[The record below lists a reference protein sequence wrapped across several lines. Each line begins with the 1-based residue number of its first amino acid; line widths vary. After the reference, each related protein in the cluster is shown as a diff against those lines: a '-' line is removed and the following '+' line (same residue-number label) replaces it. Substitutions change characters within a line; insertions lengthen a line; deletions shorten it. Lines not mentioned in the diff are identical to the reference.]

1 MSRTFLD
8 KNGLTYF
15 WSKIKSLVNTHTT
28 PTGSITMFS
37 GSVAP
42 NGWLICDGSNVS
54 RTTYADLFNI
64 IGTNYG
70 NGDGSTTF
78 TLPNFKG
85 RVPVGKDTNDTD
97 FDTLGETGGNK
108 TDDLSNAYAKV
119 GRSSSDYN
127 ALQYKSKAESGSF
140 NRKFTANNKVIGGS
154 GDDITDA
161 TELGGSVSRLQPYQ
175 VVNYIIK
182 Y

>member
-1 MSRTFLD
+1 MANKNYLD
-8 KNGLTYF
+8 KNGLSYF

-64 IGTNYG
+64 IGTTYG

-78 TLPNFKG
+78 TLPDFKG
-85 RVPVGKDTNDTD
+85 RVPVGKDINDTD
-97 FDTLGETGGNK
+97 FDTLGETGGSK
-108 TDDLSNAYAKV
+108 DLQEHKHDGLYWSDNGGIGLLTYGNAAYRLSFSSGASSNAFHT
-119 GRSSSDYN
+119 GTTGTGN
-127 ALQYKSKAESGSF
+127 SG
-140 NRKFTANNKVIGGS
+140 N
-154 GDDITDA
+154 
-161 TELGGSVSRLQPYQ
+161 LQPYQ

>member
-1 MSRTFLD
+1 MANKTYLD

-28 PTGSITMFS
+28 PTGCISMFC

-54 RTTYADLFNI
+54 RTTYADLFSI
-64 IGTNYG
+64 IGTTYG

-78 TLPNFKG
+78 TLPDFKG
-85 RVPVGKDTNDTD
+85 RVPVGKDANDTD
-97 FDTLGETGGNK
+97 FDTLGNKGGSKFLQEHTHDGLRWNKAYGNTVGMVSGGSLTFALNYSTGGKNDMFY
-108 TDDLSNAYAKV
+108 TEAA
-119 GRSSSDYN
+119 G
-127 ALQYKSKAESGSF
+127 
-140 NRKFTANNKVIGGS
+140 T
-154 GDDITDA
+154 GDS
-161 TELGGSVSRLQPYQ
+161 ENLQPYQ

-182 Y
+182 I